1 MAMTIDEVREVAA
14 TKRVLYDGLKD
25 MIIARLDLDLSPDW
39 IGDHQPLFG
48 RGLELDSVD
57 ALELIVGID
66 GRYGVALDDDE
77 VEAFGS
83 IGVLAE
89 RLLSDPGYDDR

>member
-1 MAMTIDEVREVAA
+1 MVMTIDEAHRVAA
-14 TKRVLYDGLKD
+14 EKRPLYQGLKE
-25 MIIARLDLDLSPDW
+25 MIVTRLDLDVSPDW

-77 VEAFGS
+77 VEVFGS
-83 IGVLAE
+83 VGTLAE
-89 RLLSDPGYDDR
+89 RLLSDPGYTGR